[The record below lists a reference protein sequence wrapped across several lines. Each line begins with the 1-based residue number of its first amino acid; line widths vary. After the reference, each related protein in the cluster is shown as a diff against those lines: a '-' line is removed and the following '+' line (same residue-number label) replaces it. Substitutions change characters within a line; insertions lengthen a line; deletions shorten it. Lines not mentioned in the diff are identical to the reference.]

1 MNQYLEK
8 VLRSVGIDTNRNS
21 LGRRMLR
28 SYIIACSATDG
39 SDSVKTCLHLSDLSG
54 LPSTEDDDSDPCP
67 YPEYSSEAKRW
78 MEAKHLENM
87 NTLLSPNIDWSPSG
101 YEYLTEEALERRK
114 SEGCK
119 GFILL
124 DEMDVEP
131 IGGNS
136 SHSGIGKSKLIEK
149 MKG

>member
-1 MNQYLEK
+1 MNQYIEI
-8 VLRSVGIDTNRNS
+8 VLRSVGIDMNRNS
-21 LGRRMLR
+21 VGRRMLR
-28 SYIIACSATDG
+28 SYIIACSATG
-39 SDSVKTCLHLSDLSG
+39 ESDNVKTCLHLSDISG

-78 MEAKHLENM
+78 MEAKHLENI
-87 NTLLSPNIDWSPSG
+87 NSILSPYIDWSDS
-101 YEYLTEEALERRK
+101 
-114 SEGCK
+114 
-119 GFILL
+119 L
-124 DEMDVEP
+124 DESDGKP